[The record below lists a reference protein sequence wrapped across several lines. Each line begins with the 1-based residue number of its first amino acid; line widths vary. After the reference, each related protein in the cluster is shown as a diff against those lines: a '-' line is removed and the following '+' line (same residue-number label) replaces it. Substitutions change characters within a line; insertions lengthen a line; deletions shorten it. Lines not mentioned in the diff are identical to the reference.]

1 MKFLSSLLV
10 LPALAMATK
19 PEPEQISIKSV
30 THSGNGCPQGSTSTS
45 INEDLTVC
53 AITRSSP
60 HNSHPPSQKKVVPC

>member
-45 INEDLTVC
+45 INEDRTVC
-53 AITRSSP
+53 AITAHSRITRI
-60 HNSHPPSQKKVVPC
+60 PPRRRK